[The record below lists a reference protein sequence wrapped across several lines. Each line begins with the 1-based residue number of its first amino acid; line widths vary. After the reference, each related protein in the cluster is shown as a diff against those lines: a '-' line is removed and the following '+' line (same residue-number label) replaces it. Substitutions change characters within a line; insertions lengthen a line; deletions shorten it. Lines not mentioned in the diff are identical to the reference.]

1 MDRKFIL
8 SANFTVSESPETT
21 VIYIDEYTAQSKN
34 GNFQN
39 SDEPDISIVFLK
51 FNSAAASCFR
61 SELLRS
67 IQYRRL
73 VWDTLTKN
81 VGSNHDNVQILQV
94 EMSLEPPH
102 HYPLDYRL

>member
-8 SANFTVSESPETT
+8 NANFTVSESPDCT
-21 VIYIDEYTAQSKN
+21 VIHLDEFPAQSKY

-39 SDEPDISIVFLK
+39 SDETDISIVFFK

-73 VWDTLTKN
+73 VWDTLTKSD
-81 VGSNHDNVQILQV
+81 GGNHDVQILQV
-94 EMSLEPPH
+94 EISLEPPH